1 MGPGIVHSQA
11 VAGLR
16 DVIESRDSG
25 FILGLHT
32 EVPVVGH
39 KLQNNSNL
47 MVILELAK
55 YEMKPWSTQKATVL
69 TGSSAESRDSPRG
82 IWHCPPELTKI

>member
-1 MGPGIVHSQA
+1 MHSQA
-11 VAGLR
+11 VAGLG

-25 FILGLHT
+25 FVLGLHT

-55 YEMKPWSTQKATVL
+55 M
-69 TGSSAESRDSPRG
+69 
-82 IWHCPPELTKI
+82 